1 MNTIKNEI
9 ISLSKYQVEV
19 KANRKTVT
27 FNGERIMSAQKASW
41 QVLKNRVRLRHLFIA
56 YAILKGKE
64 PVYPT
69 KVDYSQ
75 SLVDKLVEQYS
86 KNIAA

>member
-9 ISLSKYQVEV
+9 VELSKYQREV
-19 KANRKTVT
+19 KANRKTVN
-27 FNGERIMSAQKASW
+27 FEGKRIMSANEANW
-41 QVLKNRVRLRHLFIA
+41 QVLKNRERLRHLFIA

-69 KVDYSQ
+69 KTEYSQ
-75 SLVDKLVEQYS
+75 LLVDKLVQQYS
-86 KNIAA
+86 QNKAA